1 MFGCIA
7 PPRQSRSIIRSCSQ
21 DSREFHGDPRFYRP
35 ASVDL
40 RQPRHTLT
48 TRERSATPPAT
59 LGHHPTHNNKPPK
72 MKRLDKWIGNL
83 LSERG

>member
-1 MFGCIA
+1 MERIT
-7 PPRQSRSIIRSCSQ
+7 
-21 DSREFHGDPRFYRP
+21 DSREFHGDPRFHRP

-59 LGHHPTHNNKPPK
+59 LGHHSTHNNKPPK